1 MGAGLNIE
9 SLLWMEE
16 SEITLFFLPELVL
29 LQTKK
34 LLYINQMRVNVLT
47 VPVRDMRL
55 LS

>member
-16 SEITLFFLPELVL
+16 SEIYNIIFLSELVL
-29 LQTKK
+29 LQPKK

-47 VPVRDMRL
+47 VPFRDMRL
-55 LS
+55 